1 MVAVLYDSENKLRI
15 YQIQRLCW
23 NPEWVQ
29 VVHLEGSMLWELSS
43 EYAKAL
49 GHIPTDYW
57 TKRLDVAQRK
67 RLRLVA
73 FSK

>member
-1 MVAVLYDSENKLRI
+1 
-15 YQIQRLCW
+15 
-23 NPEWVQ
+23 
-29 VVHLEGSMLWELSS
+29 MLWELSS